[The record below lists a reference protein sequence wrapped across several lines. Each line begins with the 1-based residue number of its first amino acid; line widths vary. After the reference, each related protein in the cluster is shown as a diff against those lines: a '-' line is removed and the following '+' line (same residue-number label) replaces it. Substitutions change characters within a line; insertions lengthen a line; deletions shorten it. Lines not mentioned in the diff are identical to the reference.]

1 METLERD
8 RDGRPDRELYALLH
22 LSPEASDD
30 DVKRAY
36 RQWAQ
41 VYHPDKHQTPQVTH
55 SPHSSNPSSL
65 VRRPH
70 YCCVEFCG
78 IRSSGVE
85 PRHRGVARE
94 FAGGRTE
101 LSEPRRRDCAAR
113 LTNVPA
119 VRSEMA
125 LWESVRALVR
135 PWALSERAVRHA
147 RAGAAWARS
156 ESGGRRYFRSGVRAE
171 LPSGE

>member
-65 VRRPH
+65 VRVLGSGGRPH
-70 YCCVEFCG
+70 YCGGTGNAVSNFAELG
-78 IRSSGVE
+78 HPGSSLGTAE
-85 PRHRGVARE
+85 SRGNSR
-94 FAGGRTE
+94 AGGQSSQNRGDAIVPHV
-101 LSEPRRRDCAAR
+101 SPMYQQCVRR
-113 LTNVPA
+113 
-119 VRSEMA
+119 
-125 LWESVRALVR
+125 W
-135 PWALSERAVRHA
+135 H
-147 RAGAAWARS
+147 
-156 ESGGRRYFRSGVRAE
+156 SGNRRGRWCGPGRCRRE
-171 LPSGE
+171 Q